1 MISGLAA
8 FLPTEASCL
17 HEMFFSNS
25 PMPAVATTLPTQS
38 GVSTSML
45 GSHCQPVIFPKKEPG
60 ALLLT
65 DLQVTRSLTVTVPS
79 LADAMSPAPE
89 GGHTSHLAFPSTVRE

>member
-1 MISGLAA
+1 MKCSFQIALCQLW
-8 FLPTEASCL
+8 LPHCQHSLVCL
-17 HEMFFSNS
+17 R
-25 PMPAVATTLPTQS
+25 LCW
-38 GVSTSML
+38 GVS
-45 GSHCQPVIFPKKEPG
+45 VIFPKKEPG

-79 LADAMSPAPE
+79 LADAMSPAPM